1 MDPEIQELEA
11 VEDEPIEEM
20 ESDDSGEGESLE
32 QEPVEAGDGETDEL
46 VVSFG
51 EEPEAEPEGESLP
64 AKLRKLHRE
73 EQKKRRELERE
84 LEALKGGQQ
93 APSIGKEPELEDFE
107 YDADAFKAA
116 YAKWV
121 SDKASHDAAQRQAKE
136 KEEATQREYQE
147 RLKLYAQE
155 SQELKAPDFKDA
167 EAEVLSSLDA
177 NQQTF
182 IVRNAKNRAAMVYAL
197 GKNPELLAELSKIK
211 DYDAFIWKVAQL
223 ETKMTISTTKQKI
236 AQPEKTIQGGGRVA
250 NTSGKLDDLKSKAR
264 ETGDWTPVF
273 QYQAKMKKP

>member
-1 MDPEIQELEA
+1 
-11 VEDEPIEEM
+11 
-20 ESDDSGEGESLE
+20 
-32 QEPVEAGDGETDEL
+32 
-46 VVSFG
+46 
-51 EEPEAEPEGESLP
+51 
-64 AKLRKLHRE
+64 
-73 EQKKRRELERE
+73 LERE

-93 APSIGKEPELEDFE
+93 APTIGKEPELEDFE

-177 NQQTF
+177 NQQAF

-264 ETGDWTPVF
+264 ETGDWTPVV

>member
-11 VEDEPIEEM
+11 VEDEPTEEM

-84 LEALKGGQQ
+84 LEAIKGGQQ
-93 APSIGKEPELEDFE
+93 APTIGKEPELEDFE

-121 SDKASHDAAQRQAKE
+121 ADKASHDASQRQAKE

-167 EAEVLSSLDA
+167 EAEVLSNLDA